1 MNSTLA
7 PSIVTQDPVPG
18 LASAATEL
26 LAEITA
32 DLSSG
37 ADIRALLRRFLEPI
51 IQLAQA
57 RAGAVRLLC
66 DDEQL
71 RLVSEVG
78 LPPQLGCAEH
88 TVGRHCGSCGKAVDA
103 DQLTWS
109 PQLSE
114 CGGNTQHLL
123 APLGVNH
130 MLAVPLGHRGRVLGV
145 YNLFFDQ
152 AKGPSPKVRGMLRS
166 IGDLLGLALDN
177 ARLEAENLRAVV
189 MQERQMM
196 AAEVHDAVAQDLT
209 FLRMRMPLLEQA
221 IAQHDDARAARFMG
235 ELRDALGHAHGSLRE
250 IITQFRTP
258 LDPQGLARGLRSR
271 VDEFA
276 SRSGVE
282 ATLDNQEPALALPP
296 AQETQVLY
304 IVSEALTNVDRHA
317 CATQA
322 WVQLRR
328 ADTTHIELRVE
339 DDGTGVHSNL
349 SEPGHHGINIMGE
362 RARRLGGQVSLLP
375 RAGGGTAV
383 VLRFPVPA
391 AVTKT

>member
-7 PSIVTQDPVPG
+7 HPTSLPDPLPG
-18 LASAATEL
+18 QASAATAL

-57 RAGAVRLLC
+57 RAGAVRLLG
-66 DDEQL
+66 DDETL
-71 RLVSEVG
+71 RMVSELG
-78 LPPQLGCAEH
+78 LPPHLGCAER
-88 TVGRHCGSCGKAVDA
+88 TVGRHCGSCGKAVDGGE
-103 DQLTWS
+103 LTWS

-114 CGGNTQHLL
+114 CAGNTQHLL
-123 APLGVNH
+123 TPLGFNH

-152 AKGPSPKVRGMLRS
+152 TKGPSAKVKAMLRS
-166 IGDLLGLALDN
+166 VGDLLGLALDN
-177 ARLEAENLRAVV
+177 ARLETENLRAVV

-209 FLRMRMPLLEQA
+209 FLRMRVPLLEQA
-221 IAQHDDARAARFMG
+221 IAEHDDARTAQFMA

-258 LDPQGLARGLRSR
+258 PNPQGLAQGLRTR

-276 SRSGVE
+276 SRSGVQ
-282 ATLDNQEPALALPP
+282 AALDNRCPELNLPP
-296 AQETQVLY
+296 ALETQVLY
-304 IVSEALTNVDRHA
+304 IASEALTNVNRHA
-317 CATQA
+317 HATQA
-322 WVQLRR
+322 WVTLSPTAAGQVQLRV
-328 ADTTHIELRVE
+328 ADNGQGLPQ
-339 DDGTGVHSNL
+339 DASA
-349 SEPGHHGINIMGE
+349 PGHHGLAIMSE
-362 RARRLGGQVSLLP
+362 RARRLGGQVSLQP
-375 RAGGGTAV
+375 RDSGGTMV
-383 VLRFPVPA
+383 TLTFPLPTTSA
-391 AVTKT
+391 

>member
-1 MNSTLA
+1 
-7 PSIVTQDPVPG
+7 
-18 LASAATEL
+18 
-26 LAEITA
+26 
-32 DLSSG
+32 
-37 ADIRALLRRFLEPI
+37 LLRHFLEPI

-57 RAGAVRLLC
+57 RAGAVRLLGE
-66 DDEQL
+66 DATL
-71 RLVSEVG
+71 RMVSEVG
-78 LPPQLGCAEH
+78 LPPHLGCAEH

-114 CGGNTQHLL
+114 CAGNTQHLL
-123 APLGVNH
+123 MPLGVNH

-177 ARLEAENLRAVV
+177 ARLESENLRAAV

-209 FLRMRMPLLEQA
+209 FLRMRVPLLEQA
-221 IAQHDDARAARFMG
+221 IAQRDEASTARFMT

-258 LDPQGLARGLRSR
+258 LDPQGLAQGLRKR

-276 SRSGVE
+276 SRNGIE
-282 ATLDNQEPALALPP
+282 ARLSNLEPALALPP
-296 AQETQVLY
+296 AHETQVLY
-304 IVSEALTNVDRHA
+304 IVSEALTNIARHA
-317 CATQA
+317 SATQA

-328 ADTTHIELRVE
+328 AGPQHIELQVD
-339 DDGTGVHSNL
+339 DDGTGVL
-349 SEPGHHGINIMGE
+349 ADLGEPGHHGVNIMGE
-362 RARRLGGQVSLLP
+362 RARRLGGQLSLQQ
-375 RAGGGTAV
+375 RAGGGTSV
-383 VLRFPVPA
+383 VLRFPVPE
-391 AVTKT
+391 AVAKP

>member
-1 MNSTLA
+1 MTSLLA
-7 PSIVTQDPVPG
+7 PSHVSLDSAPG

-26 LAEITA
+26 MAEITA

-66 DDEQL
+66 DDERL

-78 LPPQLGCAEH
+78 LPSQMGCAEQ
-88 TVGRHCGSCGKAVDA
+88 TVGRHCGSCGKAVDS

-114 CGGNTQHLL
+114 CAGNTQHLL
-123 APLGVNH
+123 APLGFNH

-152 AKGPSPKVRGMLRS
+152 TKGPSTKVRSMLRS

-177 ARLEAENLRAVV
+177 ARLESENLRAVV

-221 IAQHDDARAARFMG
+221 IAQHDEVRAARFMA

-258 LDPQGLARGLRSR
+258 MDPQGLAQGLRSR
-271 VDEFA
+271 VAEFA
-276 SRSGVE
+276 SRSGIE
-282 ATLDNQEPALALPP
+282 ATLDNEIPALALPP
-296 AQETQVLY
+296 ARETQVLY
-304 IVSEALTNVDRHA
+304 IVSEALTNIARHA
-317 CATQA
+317 GATQA
-322 WVQLRR
+322 WVQLRQ
-328 ADTTHIELRVE
+328 TTSHHIELRVE
-339 DDGTGVHSNL
+339 DDGSGVRSNPN
-349 SEPGHHGINIMGE
+349 EPGHHGINIMGE
-362 RARRLGGQVSLLP
+362 RARRLGGQVSLASRP
-375 RAGGGTAV
+375 GGGTVV
-383 VLRFPVPA
+383 VLLFPA
-391 AVTKT
+391 AEAMSKT